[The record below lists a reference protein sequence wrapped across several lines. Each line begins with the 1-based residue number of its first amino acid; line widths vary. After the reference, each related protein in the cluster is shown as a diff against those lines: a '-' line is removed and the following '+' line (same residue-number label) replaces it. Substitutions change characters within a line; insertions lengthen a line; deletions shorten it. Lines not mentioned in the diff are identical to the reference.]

1 MDNSEIYSGRSSN
14 KIQWAAAIVAL
25 CGLADAAFLTIKHFS
40 GERVPCS
47 VITGCEQVLTSVYAE
62 ILGIP
67 LALFGAA
74 AYFLAFSLA
83 ILAAFGNR
91 LMWFL
96 FGVQTS
102 LMMLFTIWLLYLQ
115 AFEIQAFCQFC
126 LISAAVTVTLFILA
140 LISKFWLW
148 K

>member
-1 MDNSEIYSGRSSN
+1 MDNSEIYNGRSAK

-25 CGLADAAFLTIKHFS
+25 FGLADAAYLTIKHFS
-40 GERVPCS
+40 GAKVPCS
-47 VITGCEQVLTSVYAE
+47 VISGCEQVLTSVYAE
-62 ILGIP
+62 IFGVP

-96 FGVQTS
+96 FGVQTA
-102 LMMLFTIWLLYLQ
+102 LMMIFTIWLLYLQ